1 MNEWNDIAVL
11 TPPGDI
17 DIASVPELRRRLDN
31 LIDRGVRRVVI
42 NCQTVA
48 FIDSTGLAFL
58 LTRARELMRRE
69 GLLSLVNAS
78 DEVVRFLEIARLV
91 DILHVAGPVREL
103 PRWSK
108 SVKVQRGIENLPYY
122 RHRVAEILE
131 SLPLRRDERYDV
143 ALALG
148 EALGNAYD
156 HAGGVGCILTVQAYG
171 DRVVLEE
178 IGRASC
184 RERV

>member
-17 DIASVPELRRRLDN
+17 DIASVSVLRRRLDN

-42 NCQTVA
+42 NCQAVG

-78 DEVVRFLEIARLV
+78 DEVIRFLEIARLV
-91 DILHVAGPVREL
+91 DILHVAGPARESIPAIPVGEL
-103 PRWSK
+103 PRWGK
-108 SVKVQRGIENLPYY
+108 SIEVQRGIENRPYY
-122 RHRVAEILE
+122 RHRVAELLE
-131 SLPLRRDERYDV
+131 GSAANIVNIVVVHEEQCEVKSMRTDV
-143 ALALG
+143 DQRTAALFFF
-148 EALGNAYD
+148 
-156 HAGGVGCILTVQAYG
+156 I
-171 DRVVLEE
+171 
-178 IGRASC
+178 
-184 RERV
+184 